1 MSAST
6 RSARMIRM
14 QWIAMA
20 LITGAIALNYMD
32 RSTLAVGNVKIRAEF
47 GLTATQIGAPQSAW
61 SIMYA
66 VFQIPIGYFLDRSG
80 PRFLVGAALVLW
92 SIAQGAGGLAVSYVQ
107 LLWSRIALGITECPA
122 FPAAVRV
129 TSDWFHVKDRG
140 RPTGMYNAGGG
151 IGPAIAPPLLT
162 GIMLAFGWRAM
173 FVTMGVVGVL
183 GAVIWFLLYR
193 SPATADLT
201 PEDRAYL
208 RDNQVSESPVT
219 AGQWFRLFRF
229 RTIWALILVAF
240 CTGYAVWMYQT
251 WLPAYLEMQQ
261 HVSIVRT
268 GLLASVPL
276 LCSILGSFAGGH
288 VSDWLVAH
296 GVDLI
301 ASRKWPAV
309 VGLLA
314 SGLFTGIAMTAHS
327 GGAAVTFMS
336 AAMFFL
342 SLGIAGK
349 WTLITAVA
357 PQSYA
362 TSAASIQNF
371 GGYIGGTVSPIAT
384 GMVVDAT
391 GSFVLAL
398 AIGAIV
404 TVMGACILVFM
415 LRSPI
420 SVADLE
426 PPTTAPV
433 PAQ

>member
-6 RSARMIRM
+6 RWARMIRM
-14 QWIAMA
+14 QWVAMA

-47 GLTATQIGAPQSAW
+47 GLTATEIGALQSAW

-66 VFQIPIGYFLDRSG
+66 VFQIPVGYFLDRSG

-140 RPTGMYNAGGG
+140 RPTGLYNAGGG

-162 GIMLAFGWRAM
+162 GLMLAFGWRAM
-173 FVTMGVVGVL
+173 FVAMGLVGVVG
-183 GAVIWFLLYR
+183 AVVWFLVYR
-193 SPATADLT
+193 SPATADLA
-201 PEDRAYL
+201 PEDKEYL
-208 RDNQVSESPVT
+208 RDNRASESPVT

-261 HVSIVRT
+261 HVSIART
-268 GLLASVPL
+268 GLLAAVPL
-276 LCSILGSFAGGH
+276 ICSILGSLAGGH
-288 VSDWLVAH
+288 VSDWLVAR
-296 GVDLI
+296 GVDLV

-314 SGLFTGIAMTAHS
+314 SGLFTAIAMTAKS
-327 GGAAVTFMS
+327 GGAAVVLMS

-357 PQSYA
+357 PQSYS
-362 TSAASIQNF
+362 TSAAGIQNF
-371 GGYIGGTVSPIAT
+371 GGYIGGTVSPIVT

-391 GSFVLAL
+391 GSFVVAL
-398 AIGAIV
+398 AIGAII

-415 LRSPI
+415 LRSTI
-420 SVADLE
+420 SMADLE
-426 PPTTAPV
+426 LAPATL